1 MENDFIEK
9 LTAIFSRFG
18 KIAVDMG
25 FITAEQ
31 LKETITEQ
39 VEDNLAGKSHR
50 PTGKILLE
58 NGWITKEQID
68 IVLEEL
74 FKEHD

>member
-25 FITAEQ
+25 FITSKQ
-31 LKETITEQ
+31 LKEAITEQ
-39 VEDNLAGKSHR
+39 IEDNLAGKPHR

-58 NGWITKEQID
+58 NGWMTNKQID
-68 IVLEEL
+68 IVLEKL
-74 FKEHD
+74 FKKHD